1 MTDETVADILGGC
14 TNDHCL
20 TLGDYLF
27 TDDTSLD
34 DLGYEDV
41 FYPLRCHH
49 RNGLTL
55 RVMSPDMAADYRWG
69 AGDFIYQYS
78 ILDENPEGKQVDP
91 FPLWTMIQTGLADFK
106 MIAVDDHRQEAD
118 ANG

>member
-49 RNGLTL
+49 DEGLAL
-55 RVMSPDMAADYRWG
+55 ELGWNHGVVALVWG
-69 AGDFIYQYS
+69 SGDFIYKVNGAGPQKPA
-78 ILDENPEGKQVDP
+78 NAVDP
-91 FPLWTMIQTGLADFK
+91 FIYWGDIQRGNYSLDTT
-106 MIAVDDHRQEAD
+106 IVDDHRQEE
-118 ANG
+118 